1 MHGAFELAAV
11 PGCVF
16 TEFYC
21 FFALLFLLFLFLFIY
36 LEQIDK
42 VEEMKRLAIARRPF
56 SFAAATPLYRS
67 AAPLSSQQRF
77 LKDIASN
84 SANEAPANTD
94 AAQIR
99 LHMAIKGNA
108 DEVSEERRQSIS
120 AVMGTPVEQLKRRV
134 RIYIPSRCTMQSGVH
149 SATFWKISYPEEE
162 KNHWANPLMGW
173 TATKDP
179 VSNLHVKFD
188 TKEAAVAFCKQHG
201 TPTPD

>member
-1 MHGAFELAAV
+1 
-11 PGCVF
+11 
-16 TEFYC
+16 
-21 FFALLFLLFLFLFIY
+21 
-36 LEQIDK
+36 
-42 VEEMKRLAIARRPF
+42 MKRLAIARRPF

-67 AAPLSSQQRF
+67 AAPLSTQQRF

-84 SANEAPANTD
+84 SANEAPASTD
-94 AAQIR
+94 AAQVR

-120 AVMGTPVEQLKRRV
+120 AVMGTPVEHLKRRV

-201 TPTPD
+201 TPPRD